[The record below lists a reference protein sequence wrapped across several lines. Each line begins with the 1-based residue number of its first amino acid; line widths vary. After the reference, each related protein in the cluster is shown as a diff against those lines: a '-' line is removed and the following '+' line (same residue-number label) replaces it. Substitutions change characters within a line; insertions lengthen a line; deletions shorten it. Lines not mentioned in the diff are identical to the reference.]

1 MESTSGN
8 GVFGKVSAPATS
20 WQGPREQDIELF
32 DSTVKLP
39 RISAPGR
46 RPAAHAAGRARHRS
60 ATTGGARTRAARAK
74 DPSHSL
80 TLALTLM
87 VGLSAA
93 LTVYLIGGRTGE
105 PRADRPPV
113 PPVLPASEPPAE
125 PSGAPHP
132 STTAPPPPTTA
143 ASSASAPAHTPA
155 AGTSTAATGPAGGRP
170 AIASGTPAREHR
182 PPQAPPPAARHS
194 PHSHHEGNHF
204 PDTVAVGSSGPL
216 VADLQQ
222 RLQRLGLYLGS
233 ADGYFDTSLETAL
246 LRYQKARN
254 IPQENGAY
262 GPLTR
267 AVLTAETE

>member
-1 MESTSGN
+1 M
-8 GVFGKVSAPATS
+8 SAP
-20 WQGPREQDIELF
+20 
-32 DSTVKLP
+32 VH
-39 RISAPGR
+39 

-60 ATTGGARTRAARAK
+60 ATAGAGARTRAARAK

-125 PSGAPHP
+125 PSGTPHP
-132 STTAPPPPTTA
+132 STTAAAPPTTA
-143 ASSASAPAHTPA
+143 ATSASAPARTPA
-155 AGTSTAATGPAGGRP
+155 AGTSKAAATPAAGRP
-170 AIASGTPAREHR
+170 ATASGTPAREHR
-182 PPQAPPPAARHS
+182 PSPAPPPAARHS
-194 PHSHHEGNHF
+194 PHAHHEGNRF
-204 PDTVAVGSSGPL
+204 PDTVAVGSSGPV

-233 ADGYFDTSLETAL
+233 ADGYFGTSLETAL
-246 LRYQKARN
+246 RRYQMARN